1 MSRTERDHQG
11 KDLMPSIRRLFCAL
25 LICSALGG
33 ATAAPAVASHG
44 QLTFFE
50 APTQLLDPG
59 MRGPAIAKL
68 QALGVHALRVQLY
81 WQAVAPGPKS
91 SRRPNFDATN
101 PANYSWGQWD
111 PLLAEAKALNW
122 QVLLTVTS
130 PVPKWATAGH
140 RDTVTRPDDLQFQQF
155 MTAIGRHFGSEVT
168 LYSIWN
174 EPDHWRFLRPQ
185 WNANGTPAS
194 PRIYR
199 GLFQAGYAGL
209 KAAGIASP
217 KVLMGETAPGGET
230 TINPRAGM
238 LKLVA
243 PLVFLRGALC
253 LNSSYVMSRSCKTL
267 PAYGYAHHAY
277 TNASG
282 PFYNPPGQENVTI
295 GVLSRLTRALDLAAR
310 AHAIRAHMPIYLTE
324 FGIQSKPN
332 RTLGVS
338 LAQQAEFDAIAERI
352 AYENPRVASF
362 SQYLL
367 TDDPLSSAGAVG
379 FQTGLE
385 TSRGTAKPLYF
396 GFPLPLTVSK
406 RGRGFALWGLVRPA
420 TGATTVTVLVEPRR
434 SRGFRT
440 LKRVL
445 TNGAGYWALSS
456 TTQGSRWKVQWRGPG
471 GVLHTG
477 PPIRAH

>member
-1 MSRTERDHQG
+1 MPCTEHDHQG

-25 LICSALGG
+25 LVCSAL
-33 ATAAPAVASHG
+33 AAVTAGPALASHG
-44 QLTFFE
+44 QMVFFE
-50 APTQLLDPG
+50 APSDLLNPSLRD
-59 MRGPAIAKL
+59 PAIAKL
-68 QALGVHALRVQLY
+68 KALGVHALRVQLY
-81 WQAVAPGPKS
+81 WQSVAPSPNS

-101 PANYSWGQWD
+101 PASYNWGAWD
-111 PLLAEAKALNW
+111 PLLADAKALHW
-122 QVLLTVTS
+122 PVLLTVTS

-155 MTAIGRHFGSEVT
+155 MTAVGRHYGSEVA
-168 LYSIWN
+168 LYAIWN

-209 KAAGIASP
+209 KAAGIANP

-230 TINPRAGM
+230 VINARHGV

-253 LNSSYVMSRSCKTL
+253 LNTSYVMSRSCSML
-267 PAYGYAHHAY
+267 PAYGYGHHAY

-295 GVLSRLTRALDLAAR
+295 GVLSRLTRALDRAAGAR
-310 AHAIRAHMPIYLTE
+310 AIRGHMPIYLTE
-324 FGIQSKPN
+324 FGIQSTPSS
-332 RTLGVS
+332 LGVPF
-338 LAQQAEFDAIAERI
+338 AQQAEFDAIAERI
-352 AYENPRVASF
+352 AFENPRVASF

-367 TDDPLSSAGAVG
+367 RDDPLGTRGTVG

-385 TSRGTAKPLYF
+385 TVRGAAKPLYF

-406 RGRGFALWGLVRPA
+406 RGHGFALWGLVRPA
-420 TGATTVTVLVEPRR
+420 TGATSVTVLVEQ
-434 SRGFRT
+434 RGSHRFRT
-440 LKRVL
+440 LKTL
-445 TNGAGYWALSS
+445 TTNGAGYWALSS
-456 TTQGSRWKVQWRGPG
+456 STQGSRWRVQWRGPNG
-471 GVLHTG
+471 ILHTG
-477 PPIRAH
+477 PPIRAY